1 MNLRQRSDRFIIAA
15 IGLVLL
21 AAGAVYYVLRHASEL
36 KLNLE
41 TDRIVLGVLV
51 IIMSLLVVALLFLLL
66 RNLIKLLVERRH
78 QVLGSRFRTK
88 LVFIFL
94 IIVLLPSLALF
105 WAAANLILDVNEN
118 LFVEPGEQI
127 TSDSKK
133 IVDAYNHLER
143 VDGARFGE
151 IFAAQVTEYRLLE
164 PGHLRMLET
173 RAADYARA
181 NGLDLIDVYASGHDE
196 PVSSW
201 KRTIDGKPPLPP
213 AASDPRGTAFLSLR
227 QSGLDAMRGRET
239 THRLY
244 RIDQEGTWQ
253 RVSAAAPIRNG
264 SPFGEIAGAVVV
276 ARYIPP
282 DLAGRTSAIDREF
295 REYRNS
301 LKDRP
306 NLQRIYILL
315 FAILTLLV
323 TFAATWTGLYLARQ
337 ITVPIQAL
345 AEGTREISAGNL
357 DYRVTAE
364 ASDEI
369 GFLIQSFN
377 RMTQELRSSRQ
388 AIDASRSE
396 LEESYQQLEERRRY
410 IEQLLENVPAAV
422 ISLDERGRVTT
433 MNRAAYRILRLD
445 PARHA
450 AGLRAAEVFDREELR
465 PLVNEIEDL
474 PLGEAPAHVQEFE
487 FSAQGRPVHLAANLV
502 ARRDAE
508 GRFQGALIVMEDLT
522 PLIRAQRTAAWRE
535 VARRIAH
542 EIKNPLTPI
551 QLSAQRILKKFR
563 EGDPDFPK
571 VVDEGIH
578 TIVDEVTMLKS
589 MVDEFSRFARMPAV
603 SPVASDPVEVLDS
616 ALKLY
621 EAIPPGIRFLR
632 EFQTPLPAVRLD
644 RDQMKRA
651 LTNLI
656 DNAIAAMEGSGTV
669 TLRAHLIEQ
678 DQILRIEVEDDGP
691 GIEPENKE
699 RLFVPYFSTKKRGT
713 GLGLAIVNRIVSD
726 HNGFIRVE
734 DNLPRG
740 TRFVIDL
747 PLGG

>member
-1 MNLRQRSDRFIIAA
+1 MAQRPRSDRLIVAA

-21 AAGAVYYVLRHASEL
+21 AAGVVYYVLRHASEL

-51 IIMSLLVVALLFLLL
+51 IIMSLLVVALLVLLL

-78 QVLGSRFRTK
+78 NVLGSRFRTK

-94 IIVLLPSLALF
+94 ILVLIPSLALF
-105 WAAANLILDVNEN
+105 WAAVNLILDVNEN
-118 LFVEPGEQI
+118 LFVDPLEQI
-127 TSDSKK
+127 TADAKK

-143 VDGARFGE
+143 VDCARFAE
-151 IFAAQVTEYRLLE
+151 SFAAQITEYRLLE
-164 PGHLRMLET
+164 LSRSRMLET
-173 RAADYARA
+173 RAADFARA
-181 NGLDLIDVYASGHDE
+181 SGLDFVEIYGHGRQV
-196 PVSSW
+196 PVFSW
-201 KRTIDGKPPLPP
+201 KRPPGDKTPPPPGAVEAPDG
-213 AASDPRGTAFLSLR
+213 AAHALR

-239 THRLY
+239 TNRLD
-244 RIDQEGTWQ
+244 RMDRDGTWQ
-253 RVSAAAPIRNG
+253 RVSAAAPVHSG
-264 SPFGEIAGAVVV
+264 SPFNDAAGAVVV
-276 ARYIPP
+276 GRYISP
-282 DLAGRTSAIDREF
+282 DLAGRTAGIDREF

-306 NLQRIYILL
+306 NLKRIYILL

-323 TFAATWTGLYLARQ
+323 TFAATWTGFYLARQ

-357 DYRVTAE
+357 DYRVTAV
-364 ASDEI
+364 AGDEI

-388 AIDASRSE
+388 AIDASRNE
-396 LEESYQQLEERRRY
+396 LEESYQQLEERRLY

-445 PARHA
+445 PARPA
-450 AGLRAAEVFDREELR
+450 AGLRASEVFDREELR

-487 FSAQGRPVHLAANLV
+487 FSVQGRAVHLAANLS

-551 QLSAQRILKKFR
+551 QLSAQRILKKFH
-563 EGDPDFPK
+563 EGAPEFSK
-571 VVDEGIH
+571 VVEEGVH

-589 MVDEFSRFARMPAV
+589 MVDEFSRFARMPT
-603 SPVASDPVEVLDS
+603 VALVPSDPVEILDS
-616 ALKLY
+616 ALMLY
-621 EAIPPGIRFLR
+621 EGIHPGIRIER
-632 EFQTPLPAVRLD
+632 DVQPSLPVVRLD
-644 RDQMKRA
+644 KDQMKRA

-656 DNAIAAMEGSGTV
+656 DNAIAALEGSGTV
-669 TLRAHLIEQ
+669 TLRARVVEE
-678 DQILRIEVEDDGP
+678 DAVLRIEIEDDGP
-691 GIEPENKE
+691 GIGPEDKE

-734 DNLPRG
+734 DNQPRG

-747 PLGG
+747 PLS